1 MAVITGAT
9 VTFTDYSAPGTPRI
23 LHIPDA
29 WGDVTVQ
36 DAWDTLSELESELDN
51 LIYKKLI
58 DRPKGGGKGVL
69 STSKSVGITLM
80 QNNVQIKF
88 ADQPGPDWVIKRVV
102 DGNAVAQDHLEAE
115 MEAIASS
122 DFTNWKNE
130 ADVSAAI
137 VDSGGGGFTTT
148 DRATLNTIDTNAAY
162 HTKIINGV
170 KELKKESGSWY
181 LVIYDTGEVS
191 GGVEILRKKQTDKD
205 GNDIT
210 DLVAGV
216 LAAELENSV

>member
-1 MAVITGAT
+1 MAFITGAT

-23 LHIPDA
+23 LNIPDA

-36 DAWDTLSELESELDN
+36 DVWDTLSEIAAELDN

-69 STSKSVGITLM
+69 SASKSVGITLM

-88 ADQPGPDWVIKRVV
+88 HDQAGPTYVIKRVI

-130 ADVSAAI
+130 ADVSAALI
-137 VDSGGGGFTTT
+137 AGSSITAADVWTHNMTEDYPVDGQSAMTPAQAQYAVVQLLTEFARTGALVSVKKRDGTEAFQL
-148 DRATLNTIDTNAAY
+148 TLDAIPPTAS
-162 HTKIINGV
+162 
-170 KELKKESGSWY
+170 EQSS
-181 LVIYDTGEVS
+181 
-191 GGVEILRKKQTDKD
+191 
-205 GNDIT
+205 
-210 DLVAGV
+210 
-216 LAAELENSV
+216 